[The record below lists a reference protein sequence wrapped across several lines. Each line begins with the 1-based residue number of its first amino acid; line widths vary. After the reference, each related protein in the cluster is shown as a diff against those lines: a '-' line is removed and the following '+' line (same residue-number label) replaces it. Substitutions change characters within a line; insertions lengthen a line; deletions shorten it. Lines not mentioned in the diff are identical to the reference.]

1 MKLKKSLF
9 AICIFSCTAITAQQ
23 AGFNVL
29 EKDYDISRKAKKGY
43 LGGIEGKDNGTF
55 DMIYFLPSSKKK
67 VKIETYSFDKE
78 ANLVNTV
85 KDEWEIEKARKRYKG
100 LTYKGD
106 LLINKAISVSSN
118 MMGKMV
124 YKNREVTAKYNW
136 LAGGYVKKVKMLDKQ
151 KLVNENGDEYLFGGA
166 YEVEKDSAILV
177 IGYPYSK
184 EKADFSKM
192 DLLKVNNDGKITNLE
207 SINTTYQLR
216 PVFSKPLLDD
226 DSKNIENDD
235 LPRDWIHIMSPAKG
249 TAGTPNEMT
258 YFRISPEGKIKE
270 NFKFVAPTAGYRIIN
285 AYEKN
290 GEVILYG
297 LGIKKDGKSTEEIL
311 GSVVAATSMDNEEIE
326 QTKGGSS
333 AAENIIGK
341 VSGLGGLISA
351 AKKTVNVVSG
361 KEEMMPSQDALDAI
375 MDEKKYTDFIV
386 CKMSGGKAVFVNA
399 TPITE
404 LNQKAVSGPDMKK
417 PLEFDGKKFKT
428 NNFQILNDGS
438 MLLSFQDFKKNNS
451 RGGGNKFLNT
461 LAGVQTSS
469 SGKSYDRIYQG
480 LYMLHFSPDGHLNK
494 NYTVLLDQ
502 KNKKG
507 FFNNSPMTADNF
519 SATSYIIQSKDG
531 KSVNWIMEMVT
542 AIDVNKKKNKIKNIK
557 KTTTNTTTTSYAPF
571 YSIEYGKLDLQSGI
585 SSEFRTLGDLEKKK
599 YYLYEKYNRIQLGDY
614 TYFFS
619 ETPKG
624 DRVLISRI
632 DLNQ

>member
-124 YKNREVTAKYNW
+124 YKSREVTAKYNW

-531 KSVNWIMEMVT
+531 KSVNWIMEMVK
-542 AIDVNKKKNKIKNIK
+542 AIDVDTDFSSMMNFNG
-557 KTTTNTTTTSYAPF
+557 TTTNTTTTSYAPF